1 MNIAEILKKCPKGT
15 KLYSP
20 IFGEVELDNVD
31 DKKYPITCITRNVG
45 YELFTSEGKYFLDY
59 PDTECVLFPSKDQR
73 DWRKFIVPDQV
84 PDTVPDTVPD
94 QKPKTE
100 LKPFDKV
107 LARDDDDREWRCDFF
122 SHLGDKEGVFIC
134 LTTWWKQCIP
144 YEGNEHLLGTTNN
157 PNNET
162 EKENNRRSKSGRHT
176 G

>member
-59 PDTECVLFPSKDQR
+59 PDTECVLFPSKTQR
-73 DWRKFIVPDQV
+73 DWSKFGANDQA
-84 PDTVPDTVPD
+84 TD
-94 QKPKTE
+94 QKPKIE

-107 LARDDDDREWRCDFF
+107 LVRDSNYGKWECDIFNHIDNGIYNCF
-122 SHLGDKEGVFIC
+122 RSY
-134 LTTWWKQCIP
+134 WYQCIK
-144 YEGNEHLLGTTNN
+144 YEGNEHLLGTKNK
-157 PNNET
+157 PE
-162 EKENNRRSKSGRHT
+162 
-176 G
+176 